1 MAICKI
7 LESSA
12 NVLGGKRKF
21 RKALNSVCST
31 VHFHVFSSETSPSCA
46 NAWEKKIVNPR
57 RSVNGIVNCKLH
69 EHLNSVTVN
78 QLLFLTNYV
87 HECHEINQFETPYFR
102 NIKVDYLGNA
112 MLQAFKNLFAAR
124 NIRDNEALPNL
135 VNISRMLRFTVYLLN
150 FSVLKDQVPVV

>member
-1 MAICKI
+1 M
-7 LESSA
+7 
-12 NVLGGKRKF
+12 
-21 RKALNSVCST
+21 
-31 VHFHVFSSETSPSCA
+31 
-46 NAWEKKIVNPR
+46 
-57 RSVNGIVNCKLH
+57 NGIVNCKLH

-87 HECHEINQFETPYFR
+87 HEWHEINQFETPYFR

-124 NIRDNEALPNL
+124 NIRDNETLPNL